1 MNRTPLC
8 SIVCCVVLLAG
19 IFSTDIFSTGV
30 FSTGG
35 IPRAA
40 AASLTS
46 YVKKY
51 RAIRVSPE
59 QEKRL
64 ARYRCLIEY
73 FAAFSYILPHHKVN
87 PDFIRALILAESNG
101 DAMARSN
108 RDARGLTQII
118 YATGRQA
125 AQELLQK
132 RIRFR
137 YVSRRKLANLRPA
150 DLYNPAVNILL
161 ACYLIAKYNYQ
172 HQGKLDLVVSAWNAG
187 EYSIVGNKPAQYKE
201 TLNHIGKVN
210 GYFIYFLKEK
220 NRRRYAY
227 RR

>member
-1 MNRTPLC
+1 MKLFEEWG
-8 SIVCCVVLLAG
+8 IVIGVLLFCCA
-19 IFSTDIFSTGV
+19 IFCSF
-30 FSTGG
+30 GG
-35 IPRAA
+35 PAH
-40 AASLTS
+40 ASLTH
-46 YVKKY
+46 YVNKY
-51 RAIRVSPE
+51 KAIKVSSE
-59 QEKRL
+59 QAKRL
-64 ARYRCLIEY
+64 SRYNYLINY
-73 FAAFSYILPHHKVN
+73 FCKFSYFQPHHKVN

-101 DAMARSN
+101 NPSARSN
-108 RDARGLTQII
+108 KDARGLTQIT

-125 AQELLQK
+125 ARALAQKPVYFRFVGRKTLQ
-132 RIRFR
+132 
-137 YVSRRKLANLRPA
+137 NLRPA

-187 EYSIVGNKPAQYKE
+187 EYSITGNKPAQYRE

-210 GYFIYFLKEK
+210 GYFIYLLKQK